1 MKSLIAGCIRRP
13 VSVGMF
19 TVAACVF
26 GFVALGRL
34 PVNLL
39 PEISYPT
46 LTVET
51 RMPGAAPI
59 EVETLVTRPIEEAA
73 SVVPGL
79 RRVTSRSRAGASE
92 VTLEFVWDTN
102 MDFAGLDVRE
112 KLDSV
117 LLPEDAERPRLL
129 RFDPASDAILRVG
142 VSGDLPLAAIRQ
154 WTEEDLK
161 KDLDAV
167 DGVAAVRIE
176 GGLVREIQVD
186 VDEGRLAAY
195 GISVAEV
202 RDALAANNVNLAGGS
217 VYEDEARYLVRTLN
231 ELDTL
236 DRIRAVIVKDTDGRL
251 VRLRDVAE
259 VRSGFKD
266 QEVILRQGGA
276 EGVEVR
282 IFKEGDANT
291 VQVAEGVRSRLEALE
306 ESVPAG
312 LALATLFDQ
321 SRFIEG
327 AISEVVRNAWE
338 GGLLAILVIALFLR
352 DRRCTAVVAMAIP
365 VSVIATFFVMQQM
378 GLSLNIMSLGGL
390 ALGVGMLLD
399 DSIVVLEA
407 IHRRHA
413 GGEGARSA
421 AVSGT
426 VEVAGPVIAS
436 TLTTVA
442 VFLPIVF
449 VEGVAGQLFR
459 DQALTVSISI
469 LASLGFSLALIPV
482 LSSRGVITPGAAG
495 EQRTTTA
502 VRALRGF
509 RRGLRWLGRGLM
521 YPLRPVASG
530 FTAAEGAVARAYPP
544 VLRAALRHPVT
555 VFALAAG
562 LFAGSLAVGRA
573 GVGVELIPALAQGEF
588 HFDVHL
594 PEGSAVTATDT
605 VVDAVGESA
614 LEDPAVHRVT
624 TEAGTATGGGFA
636 GGAGRAEHQ
645 GRIQV
650 TMADPGD
657 KLAEAA
663 VIESIRAEL
672 AGQPGV
678 RYEFGRPSYFS
689 FRQPVEVEVY
699 SEDRSL
705 LVPSA
710 RRVQAAVADVPGL
723 ADVRSTAEAGS
734 PEIRVHFAADRL
746 ASLGLTVDQASEGL
760 RSKLRGEVAT
770 RLDEGDRRIDVMVR
784 GGEGLRSRTAAVP
797 ELIVHAEEARLGAA
811 AGARKRRGRRGAR
824 GAPPGRTAPGG
835 GDLRQPR
842 RHGPG
847 GRHRGHRDPDRGTR
861 TRPGRLHPVRRPAR
875 GDGTVLREPGARHR
889 TRDLPRLFRDG
900 EPVRV
905 AAAPVPDPV
914 HDPARG
920 DRGGVGPP
928 ALRVHPERDRPDR
941 GGDAGR
947 NRGEERHRAGGLH
960 QPAAPRGDGQGGSDR
975 HGGPDPPAADPDD
988 DADHHPGAH
997 PDGARTRRGRRDPR
1011 SHGHHRHRRTAG
1023 LDAAHAGGDPDGVLG
1038 VRPQEVCGVRRAGQR
1053 SAGLQTGIARNAGE
1067 TPIAAPRDGAASNGD
1082 SAVPVPAHDLD
1093 RHGGGSFAACG
1104 GDAALKSGAPMRTA

>member
-1 MKSLIAGCIRRP
+1 MKSLISGCIRRP
-13 VSVGMF
+13 VSVAMF

-26 GFVALGRL
+26 GIVALGRL

-79 RRVTSRSRAGASE
+79 LRVTSRSRAGMSE

-112 KLDSV
+112 KIDGV

-129 RFDPASDAILRVG
+129 RFDPASDAVFRIG
-142 VSGDLPLAAIRQ
+142 VSGELPLSAIRE

-167 DGVAAVRIE
+167 EGVAAVRIE
-176 GGLVREIQVD
+176 GGQVREIQVD

-195 GISVAEV
+195 GITVAEV
-202 RDALAANNVNLAGGS
+202 SAALSDNNVNLAGGS

-236 DRIRAVIVKDTDGRL
+236 DRIRAVIVKDTEGRL

-266 QEVILRQGGA
+266 QEVILRQAGS

-282 IFKEGDANT
+282 VFKEGDANT
-291 VQVAEGVRSRLEALE
+291 VQVAEGIRARLEELSEA
-306 ESVPAG
+306 VPDG
-312 LALATLFDQ
+312 LALAVLFDQ
-321 SRFIEG
+321 SQFIEG

-352 DRRCTAVVAMAIP
+352 DRRATAVVAMAIP

-407 IHRRHA
+407 IHRRRH
-413 GGEGARSA
+413 GGEPGPHRENWRDA
-421 AVSGT
+421 AVRGT

-482 LSSRGVITPGAAG
+482 LASRGGAAPG
-495 EQRTTTA
+495 SAPGNAPGSAPDGRPTVF
-502 VRALRGF
+502 VRALRGLRTGF
-509 RRGLRWLGRGLM
+509 RAGGRALVWPLKPVFKAFSAAEAGLM
-521 YPLRPVASG
+521 
-530 FTAAEGAVARAYPP
+530 RAYPAT
-544 VLRAALRHPVT
+544 LRAALRHPVL
-555 VFALAAG
+555 VFGLAIS
-562 LFAGSLAVGRA
+562 LLAGSLAIGRA
-573 GVGVELIPALAQGEF
+573 AIGVELIPALTQGEF

-594 PEGSAVTATDT
+594 PEGSAVTATDS
-605 VVDAVGESA
+605 VVDGVGQAA
-614 LEDPAVHRVT
+614 LDDPAVLRVT
-624 TEAGTATGGGFA
+624 TEAGTAAGGGFA
-636 GGAGRAEHQ
+636 GGSGRAEHQ
-645 GRIQV
+645 GRVQV
-650 TMADPGD
+650 VMADPGD
-657 KLAEAA
+657 KAAEAA
-663 VIESIRAEL
+663 VIEKVRADL
-672 AGQPGV
+672 AANPGI

-689 FRQPVEVEVY
+689 FRQPVEVEVF

-705 LVPSA
+705 LAPSA
-710 RRVQAAVADVPGL
+710 RRVQAAVAEVPGL

-734 PEIRVHFAADRL
+734 PEIRVRFAADRL
-746 ASLGLTVDQASEGL
+746 ARMGLTVDQASTGL

-770 RLDEGDRRIDVMVR
+770 RLDEGDRRIDIVVR
-784 GGEGLRSRTAAVP
+784 GSESLRSRTAAVP
-797 ELIVHAEEARLGAA
+797 ELIVHAEEARSVPLRALGDAQISEGPAELRRVGQRPAVVISGNLDGVDLAGATEAIETRIAGIGLAPGVSTRFGGQHEEMERSFSSLALAIGLAIFLVYFVMASQFESLLHPFLILFTIPLAAIGVVWALLLSGSTLSVIVLIGVVMLAGIVVKNAIVLVDCINRLRQDGMEKAEAIIA
-811 AGARKRRGRRGAR
+811 AGQIRLRPILMTTLTTILGLTPMALGLGEGAEIRGPMAITVIGGLLVSTLLTLVVIPTAYAVFDRKR
-824 GAPPGRTAPGG
+824 
-835 GDLRQPR
+835 
-842 RHGPG
+842 
-847 GRHRGHRDPDRGTR
+847 
-861 TRPGRLHPVRRPAR
+861 
-875 GDGTVLREPGARHR
+875 
-889 TRDLPRLFRDG
+889 
-900 EPVRV
+900 
-905 AAAPVPDPV
+905 
-914 HDPARG
+914 
-920 DRGGVGPP
+920 
-928 ALRVHPERDRPDR
+928 
-941 GGDAGR
+941 
-947 NRGEERHRAGGLH
+947 
-960 QPAAPRGDGQGGSDR
+960 
-975 HGGPDPPAADPDD
+975 
-988 DADHHPGAH
+988 
-997 PDGARTRRGRRDPR
+997 
-1011 SHGHHRHRRTAG
+1011 
-1023 LDAAHAGGDPDGVLG
+1023 
-1038 VRPQEVCGVRRAGQR
+1038 
-1053 SAGLQTGIARNAGE
+1053 
-1067 TPIAAPRDGAASNGD
+1067 
-1082 SAVPVPAHDLD
+1082 
-1093 RHGGGSFAACG
+1093 FAA
-1104 GDAALKSGAPMRTA
+1104 

>member
-1 MKSLIAGCIRRP
+1 
-13 VSVGMF
+13 MF

-51 RMPGAAPI
+51 RMTGAAPI

-79 RRVTSRSRAGASE
+79 RRVTSRSRAGLSE

-112 KLDSV
+112 KLDGV

-129 RFDPASDAILRVG
+129 RFDPASDAIFRIG
-142 VSGDLPLAAIRQ
+142 VSGELPLSGVRQ

-195 GISVAEV
+195 GITVAEV
-202 RDALAANNVNLAGGS
+202 RTALAENNVNLAGGS

-236 DRIRAVIVKDTDGRL
+236 DRIDAVIVKDASGRL
-251 VRLRDVAE
+251 VRLGDVAE

-291 VQVAEGVRSRLEALE
+291 VRVAEGIRAQLEAVE
-306 ESVPAG
+306 DSVPAG
-312 LALATLFDQ
+312 VSLAVLFDQ
-321 SRFIEG
+321 SQFIEG

-352 DRRCTAVVAMAIP
+352 DRRATAVVAMAIP

-407 IHRRHA
+407 IHRRRH
-413 GGEGARSA
+413 GGEPGPHRENWRDA
-421 AVSGT
+421 AVAGT

-482 LSSRGVITPGAAG
+482 LASRGGAVAGSTGAAKPTITV
-495 EQRTTTA
+495 RVLRA
-502 VRALRGF
+502 VRTGF
-509 RRGLRWLGRGLM
+509 RKIGRVLIF
-521 YPLRPVASG
+521 PLRPVLRA
-530 FTAAEGAVARAYPP
+530 FRAAETAVADAYPP
-544 VLRAALRHPVT
+544 VLRAALGHPVI

-573 GVGVELIPALAQGEF
+573 AIGVELIPALSQGEF

-594 PEGSAVTATDT
+594 PEGSAVTATDA
-605 VVDAVGESA
+605 VVDGVGTAA
-614 LEDPAVHRVT
+614 LDDPAVLRVT
-624 TEAGTATGGGFA
+624 TEAGTAAGGGSA
-636 GGAGRAEHQ
+636 GGSGRAEHQ
-645 GRIQV
+645 GRVQV
-650 TMADPGD
+650 VMADRGD
-657 KLAEAA
+657 KEAEAA
-663 VIESIRAEL
+663 AIERVRANL
-672 AGQPGV
+672 AGWPGI

-689 FRQPVEVEVY
+689 LRQPVEVEVF

-710 RRVQAAVADVPGL
+710 RRVQAAVAAIPGL
-723 ADVRSTAEAGS
+723 ADVRSTSEAGS
-734 PEIRVHFAADRL
+734 PEIRVRFAADRL
-746 ASLGLTVDQASEGL
+746 ANLGLTVDQASEGL

-770 RLDEGDRRIDVMVR
+770 RLDEGDRRVDIVVR
-784 GGEGLRSRTAAVP
+784 GSESLRSRTAAVP
-797 ELIVHAEEARLGAA
+797 ELIVHSDEARTVPLRALGNAEVSEGPAELRRVGQRPAVVISGNLDGVDLAGATEAIGTRIAGLGLAPGVSTRFGGQHEEMERSFASLALAIGLAIFLVYFVMASQFESLLHPFLILFTIPLGAIGVVWALLLSGSAISVIVLIGMVMLAGIVVKNAIVLVDCINRLRRDGMAKAEAIVA
-811 AGARKRRGRRGAR
+811 AGQIRLRPILMTTLTTILALTPMALGLGEGAEIRGPMAITVIGGLAVSTLLTLVVIPTAYAVFDRKR
-824 GAPPGRTAPGG
+824 
-835 GDLRQPR
+835 
-842 RHGPG
+842 
-847 GRHRGHRDPDRGTR
+847 
-861 TRPGRLHPVRRPAR
+861 
-875 GDGTVLREPGARHR
+875 
-889 TRDLPRLFRDG
+889 
-900 EPVRV
+900 
-905 AAAPVPDPV
+905 
-914 HDPARG
+914 
-920 DRGGVGPP
+920 
-928 ALRVHPERDRPDR
+928 
-941 GGDAGR
+941 
-947 NRGEERHRAGGLH
+947 
-960 QPAAPRGDGQGGSDR
+960 
-975 HGGPDPPAADPDD
+975 
-988 DADHHPGAH
+988 
-997 PDGARTRRGRRDPR
+997 
-1011 SHGHHRHRRTAG
+1011 
-1023 LDAAHAGGDPDGVLG
+1023 
-1038 VRPQEVCGVRRAGQR
+1038 
-1053 SAGLQTGIARNAGE
+1053 
-1067 TPIAAPRDGAASNGD
+1067 
-1082 SAVPVPAHDLD
+1082 
-1093 RHGGGSFAACG
+1093 FAA
-1104 GDAALKSGAPMRTA
+1104 

>member
-1 MKSLIAGCIRRP
+1 MKSLIAACIRRP
-13 VSVGMF
+13 VSVAMF

-51 RMPGAAPI
+51 RMTGAAPI

-79 RRVTSRSRAGASE
+79 RRVTSRSRAGVSE

-112 KLDSV
+112 KLDGV
-117 LLPEDAERPRLL
+117 LLPEDAERARLL
-129 RFDPASDAILRVG
+129 RFDPASDAIFRIG
-142 VSGDLPLAAIRQ
+142 VSGELPLSGVRQ

-202 RDALAANNVNLAGGS
+202 RTALAENNVNLAGGS
-217 VYEDEARYLVRTLN
+217 VYEDEAPLSGPDAERAGHAGPHRCGDREGRQRAAR
-231 ELDTL
+231 EL
-236 DRIRAVIVKDTDGRL
+236 G
-251 VRLRDVAE
+251 DVAE

-291 VQVAEGVRSRLEALE
+291 VRVAEGIRAQLEAVE
-306 ESVPAG
+306 DSVPAG
-312 LALATLFDQ
+312 VSLAVLFDQ
-321 SRFIEG
+321 SQFIEG

-352 DRRCTAVVAMAIP
+352 DRRATAVVAMAIP

-407 IHRRHA
+407 IHRRRH
-413 GGEGARSA
+413 GGEPRAGCGCRRNGRGCGSGDRLDPDHRRRVPAHRLRGGSRRTALPRPGPHRLHLHPGLAGLFAGAHPGSRQPGRSRSRFHREA
-421 AVSGT
+421 KPTIT
-426 VEVAGPVIAS
+426 V
-436 TLTTVA
+436 
-442 VFLPIVF
+442 
-449 VEGVAGQLFR
+449 R
-459 DQALTVSISI
+459 
-469 LASLGFSLALIPV
+469 V
-482 LSSRGVITPGAAG
+482 LR
-495 EQRTTTA
+495 A
-502 VRALRGF
+502 VRTGF
-509 RRGLRWLGRGLM
+509 RKVGRVLIF
-521 YPLRPVASG
+521 PLRPVFWA
-530 FTAAEGAVARAYPP
+530 FRAAETAVADAYPP
-544 VLRAALRHPVT
+544 VLRAALGHPVI

-573 GVGVELIPALAQGEF
+573 AIGVELIPALSQGEF

-605 VVDAVGESA
+605 VVDGVGTAA
-614 LEDPAVHRVT
+614 LDDPAVLRVT
-624 TEAGTATGGGFA
+624 TEAGTAAGGGFA
-636 GGAGRAEHQ
+636 GGSGRAEHQ
-645 GRIQV
+645 GRVQV
-650 TMADPGD
+650 VMADRGD
-657 KLAEAA
+657 KEAEVAAIERVRAGLAE
-663 VIESIRAEL
+663 R
-672 AGQPGV
+672 PGI

-689 FRQPVEVEVY
+689 VRQPVEVEVF

-710 RRVQAAVADVPGL
+710 RRVQTAVAEVPGL

-734 PEIRVHFAADRL
+734 PEIRVRFAADRL

-770 RLDEGDRRIDVMVR
+770 RLDEGDRRIDIVVR
-784 GGEGLRSRTAAVP
+784 GSENLRSRTAAVP
-797 ELIVHAEEARLGAA
+797 ELIVHSEEARAVPLRALGNAEVSEGPAELRRVGQRPAVVVSGNLDGVDLAGATEAIGTRIAGLGLAPGVSTRFGGQREEMERSFASLALAIGLAIFLVYFVMASQFESLLHPFLILFTIPLGAIGVVWALLLSGSTISVIVLIGVVMLAGIVVKNAIVLVDCINRLRRDGMAKAEAIVA
-811 AGARKRRGRRGAR
+811 AGQIRLRPILMTTLTTILALTPMALGLGEGAEIRARWRSRSS
-824 GAPPGRTAPGG
+824 
-835 GDLRQPR
+835 GDWRS
-842 RHGPG
+842 
-847 GRHRGHRDPDRGTR
+847 
-861 TRPGRLHPVRRPAR
+861 RP
-875 GDGTVLREPGARHR
+875 
-889 TRDLPRLFRDG
+889 
-900 EPVRV
+900 
-905 AAAPVPDPV
+905 
-914 HDPARG
+914 
-920 DRGGVGPP
+920 
-928 ALRVHPERDRPDR
+928 
-941 GGDAGR
+941 
-947 NRGEERHRAGGLH
+947 
-960 QPAAPRGDGQGGSDR
+960 
-975 HGGPDPPAADPDD
+975 
-988 DADHHPGAH
+988 
-997 PDGARTRRGRRDPR
+997 
-1011 SHGHHRHRRTAG
+1011 
-1023 LDAAHAGGDPDGVLG
+1023 
-1038 VRPQEVCGVRRAGQR
+1038 C
-1053 SAGLQTGIARNAGE
+1053 
-1067 TPIAAPRDGAASNGD
+1067 
-1082 SAVPVPAHDLD
+1082 
-1093 RHGGGSFAACG
+1093 
-1104 GDAALKSGAPMRTA
+1104 

>member
-79 RRVTSRSRAGASE
+79 RRVTSRSRAGTSE

-117 LLPEDAERPRLL
+117 QLPEDAERPRLL
-129 RFDPASDAILRVG
+129 RFDPASDAIFRIG
-142 VSGDLPLAAIRQ
+142 VSGERGLSTIRQ

-195 GISVAEV
+195 GITVAEV
-202 RDALAANNVNLAGGS
+202 RTALADNNVNLAGGS

-236 DRIRAVIVKDTDGRL
+236 DRIRAVIVKDTEGRL

-291 VQVAEGVRSRLEALE
+291 VQVAEGIRARLEAVE
-306 ESVPAG
+306 DSVPEG

-321 SRFIEG
+321 SQFIEG

-352 DRRCTAVVAMAIP
+352 DRRSTAVVAMAIP

-413 GGEGARSA
+413 GGEGAREA
-421 AVSGT
+421 AVGGT

-482 LSSRGVITPGAAG
+482 LSSRGVTAAASAG
-495 EQRTTTA
+495 EQRATAA
-502 VRALRGF
+502 VRALRG
-509 RRGLRWLGRGLM
+509 LRAVLRKAGRGLM
-521 YPLRPVASG
+521 FPFRPVASG

-544 VLRAALRHPVT
+544 VLRAALRHPAV
-555 VFALAAG
+555 VFVLAAG
-562 LFAGSLAVGRA
+562 LFGGSLAVGRA
-573 GVGVELIPALAQGEF
+573 AIGVELIPALSQGEF

-605 VVDAVGESA
+605 VVDDVGESV
-614 LEDPAVHRVT
+614 LEDPAVLRVT
-624 TEAGTATGGGFA
+624 TEAGAAAGGGF
-636 GGAGRAEHQ
+636 GGGSGRAEHQ
-645 GRIQV
+645 GRVQV
-650 TMADPGD
+650 VMADPGD
-657 KLAEAA
+657 KAAEAA
-663 VIESIRAEL
+663 AIERVRADL
-672 AGQPGV
+672 AARPGV

-710 RRVQAAVADVPGL
+710 RRVQAAVTEVPGL

-734 PEIRVHFAADRL
+734 PEIRVRFAADRL

-770 RLDEGDRRIDVMVR
+770 RLDEGDRRIDVVVR

-797 ELIVHAEEARLGAA
+797 ELIVHAEEARPVPLRALGNAEVGEGPAELRRVGQRPAVVISGNLDGADLEGATEAIDARIAGLGLGPGVSTRFGGQREEMERSFASLALAIGLAIFLVYFVMASQFESLLHPFLILFTIPLAAIGVVWALLLSGSTLSVIVLIGVVMLAGIVVKNAIVLVDCINRLRREGMEKAEAIVA
-811 AGARKRRGRRGAR
+811 AGQIRLRPILMTTLTTILGLTPMALGLGEGAEIRGPMAITVIGGLLVSTALTLVVIPTAYSVFDRKR
-824 GAPPGRTAPGG
+824 
-835 GDLRQPR
+835 
-842 RHGPG
+842 
-847 GRHRGHRDPDRGTR
+847 
-861 TRPGRLHPVRRPAR
+861 
-875 GDGTVLREPGARHR
+875 
-889 TRDLPRLFRDG
+889 F
-900 EPVRV
+900 
-905 AAAPVPDPV
+905 
-914 HDPARG
+914 
-920 DRGGVGPP
+920 VG
-928 ALRVHPERDRPDR
+928 
-941 GGDAGR
+941 
-947 NRGEERHRAGGLH
+947 
-960 QPAAPRGDGQGGSDR
+960 
-975 HGGPDPPAADPDD
+975 
-988 DADHHPGAH
+988 
-997 PDGARTRRGRRDPR
+997 
-1011 SHGHHRHRRTAG
+1011 
-1023 LDAAHAGGDPDGVLG
+1023 
-1038 VRPQEVCGVRRAGQR
+1038 
-1053 SAGLQTGIARNAGE
+1053 
-1067 TPIAAPRDGAASNGD
+1067 
-1082 SAVPVPAHDLD
+1082 
-1093 RHGGGSFAACG
+1093 
-1104 GDAALKSGAPMRTA
+1104 

>member
-129 RFDPASDAILRVG
+129 RFDPASDAIFRIG
-142 VSGDLPLAAIRQ
+142 VSGDLPLSSVRQ

-195 GISVAEV
+195 GITVAEV

-236 DRIRAVIVKDTDGRL
+236 DRIRAVIVKDTEGRL

-306 ESVPAG
+306 ESVPAE
-312 LALATLFDQ
+312 LALAVLFDQ

-352 DRRCTAVVAMAIP
+352 DRRSTAVVAMAIP

-413 GGEGARSA
+413 GGEGARES

-482 LSSRGVITPGAAG
+482 LSSRGVMTPGAAG
-495 EQRTTTA
+495 DQRATTA
-502 VRALRGF
+502 VRALRGL
-509 RRGLRWLGRGLM
+509 RRGLRWCGRALM
-521 YPLRPVASG
+521 FPVRPVASG

-555 VFALAAG
+555 VFTLAAG
-562 LFAGSLAVGRA
+562 LLAGSLAVGRA
-573 GVGVELIPALAQGEF
+573 GIGVELIPALSQGEF

-614 LEDPAVHRVT
+614 QEDPAVLRVT

-636 GGAGRAEHQ
+636 GSAGRAEHQ
-645 GRIQV
+645 GRVQI

-663 VIESIRAEL
+663 VIERIRADL

-699 SEDRSL
+699 SEDRTL

-710 RRVQAAVADVPGL
+710 RRVQTAVADVPGL

-784 GGEGLRSRTAAVP
+784 GSEGLRSRTAAVP
-797 ELIVHAEEARLGAA
+797 ELIVHAEQARPVPLRALGNAEVGEGPAELRRVGQRPAVVISGNLDGTDLEGATEAIDSRIAGLGLAPGVSTRFGGQREEMERSFASLALAIGLAIFLVYFVMASQFESLLHPFLILFTIPLAAIGVVWALLLSGSTLSVIVLIGVVMLAGIVVKNAIVLVDCINRLRRDGMEKAEAIVA
-811 AGARKRRGRRGAR
+811 AGQIRLRPILMTTLTTILGLTPMALGLGEGAEIRGPMAITVIGGLLVSTLLTLVVIPTAYSVFDRKR
-824 GAPPGRTAPGG
+824 
-835 GDLRQPR
+835 
-842 RHGPG
+842 
-847 GRHRGHRDPDRGTR
+847 
-861 TRPGRLHPVRRPAR
+861 
-875 GDGTVLREPGARHR
+875 
-889 TRDLPRLFRDG
+889 
-900 EPVRV
+900 
-905 AAAPVPDPV
+905 
-914 HDPARG
+914 
-920 DRGGVGPP
+920 
-928 ALRVHPERDRPDR
+928 
-941 GGDAGR
+941 
-947 NRGEERHRAGGLH
+947 
-960 QPAAPRGDGQGGSDR
+960 
-975 HGGPDPPAADPDD
+975 
-988 DADHHPGAH
+988 
-997 PDGARTRRGRRDPR
+997 
-1011 SHGHHRHRRTAG
+1011 
-1023 LDAAHAGGDPDGVLG
+1023 
-1038 VRPQEVCGVRRAGQR
+1038 
-1053 SAGLQTGIARNAGE
+1053 
-1067 TPIAAPRDGAASNGD
+1067 
-1082 SAVPVPAHDLD
+1082 
-1093 RHGGGSFAACG
+1093 FAE
-1104 GDAALKSGAPMRTA
+1104 

>member
-1 MKSLIAGCIRRP
+1 MKSLIAACIRRP
-13 VSVGMF
+13 VSVAMF

-26 GFVALGRL
+26 GLVALGRL

-117 LLPEDAERPRLL
+117 LLPEDAERPRVL
-129 RFDPASDAILRVG
+129 RFDPASDAIFRIG
-142 VSGDLPLAAIRQ
+142 VSGDLPLSATRQ

-195 GISVAEV
+195 GVAVTDV
-202 RDALAANNVNLAGGS
+202 RTALANANVNLAGGS
-217 VYEDEARYLVRTLN
+217 VYEDEARYLVRTVN

-236 DRIRAVIVKDTDGRL
+236 DRIRAVIVKEENARL
-251 VRLRDVAE
+251 VRLGDVAE
-259 VRSGFKD
+259 VRSGFQD
-266 QEVILRQGGA
+266 QEVILRQAGA

-291 VQVAEGVRSRLEALE
+291 VQVAEGIRARLEAIGD
-306 ESVPAG
+306 SVPPG
-312 LALATLFDQ
+312 LALAVLFDQ

-352 DRRCTAVVAMAIP
+352 DRRATAVVAMAIP

-407 IHRRHA
+407 IHRRRD
-413 GGEGARSA
+413 GGESGREA
-421 AVSGT
+421 AVAGA

-482 LSSRGVITPGAAG
+482 LSSRRALAAGGAAAG
-495 EQRTTTA
+495 RPTWTL
-502 VRALRGF
+502 RALRGF
-509 RRGLRWLGRGLM
+509 RAGLGTVGRALLFPVR
-521 YPLRPVASG
+521 PLAAG
-530 FTAAEGAVARAYPP
+530 FTAAERAVARAYPP
-544 VLRAALRHPVT
+544 VLRAALRHPVA
-555 VFALAAG
+555 VFALAAA
-562 LFAGSLAVGRA
+562 LFGGSLAVGRA
-573 GVGVELIPALAQGEF
+573 AIGVELIPALSQGEF

-594 PEGSAVTATDT
+594 PEGSAVTATD
-605 VVDAVGESA
+605 A
-614 LEDPAVHRVT
+614 LVASVAETIQEEPAVLRVT
-624 TEAGTATGGGFA
+624 TEAGAA
-636 GGAGRAEHQ
+636 GNASAAGAGRAEHQ

-650 TMADPGD
+650 VMANPDN
-657 KLAEAA
+657 AREEAA
-663 VIESIRAEL
+663 AIERIRRDL
-672 AGQPGV
+672 AARPGV

-710 RRVQAAVADVPGL
+710 RRVQTAVAEVPGL

-734 PEIRVHFAADRL
+734 PEIRVRFAADRL

-770 RLDEGDRRIDVMVR
+770 RLDEGDRRIDVVVR

-797 ELIVHAEEARLGAA
+797 ELIVHASESRPVPLRALGNAEIAEGPAELRRVGQRPAVVISGNLDGADLEGATEEIGNRIAGLGLAPGVATRFGGQREEMERSFASLALAIGLAIFLVYFVMASQFESLLHPFLILFTIPLAAIGVVWALLLSGSTLSVIVLIGVVMLAGIVVKNAIVLVDCINRLRREGMAKAEAIVA
-811 AGARKRRGRRGAR
+811 AGQIRLRPILMTTLTTILGLTPMALGLGEGAEIRGPMAITVIGGLLVSTLLTLVVIPTAYSVFDRKR
-824 GAPPGRTAPGG
+824 
-835 GDLRQPR
+835 
-842 RHGPG
+842 
-847 GRHRGHRDPDRGTR
+847 
-861 TRPGRLHPVRRPAR
+861 
-875 GDGTVLREPGARHR
+875 
-889 TRDLPRLFRDG
+889 
-900 EPVRV
+900 
-905 AAAPVPDPV
+905 
-914 HDPARG
+914 
-920 DRGGVGPP
+920 
-928 ALRVHPERDRPDR
+928 
-941 GGDAGR
+941 
-947 NRGEERHRAGGLH
+947 
-960 QPAAPRGDGQGGSDR
+960 
-975 HGGPDPPAADPDD
+975 
-988 DADHHPGAH
+988 
-997 PDGARTRRGRRDPR
+997 
-1011 SHGHHRHRRTAG
+1011 
-1023 LDAAHAGGDPDGVLG
+1023 
-1038 VRPQEVCGVRRAGQR
+1038 
-1053 SAGLQTGIARNAGE
+1053 
-1067 TPIAAPRDGAASNGD
+1067 
-1082 SAVPVPAHDLD
+1082 
-1093 RHGGGSFAACG
+1093 FAA
-1104 GDAALKSGAPMRTA
+1104 

>member
-1 MKSLIAGCIRRP
+1 MKSLIAACIRRP

-79 RRVTSRSRAGASE
+79 RRVTSRSRAGTSE

-129 RFDPASDAILRVG
+129 RFDPASDAILRIG
-142 VSGDLPLAAIRQ
+142 VSGDLPLSSVRQ

-195 GISVAEV
+195 GVTVAEV

-236 DRIRAVIVKDTDGRL
+236 DRIRAVIVKDVDGRL

-291 VQVAEGVRSRLEALE
+291 VQVAEGVRSRLEAIE

-312 LALATLFDQ
+312 LALAVLFDQ

-413 GGEGARSA
+413 GGEAARTA

-495 EQRTTTA
+495 DQRATTA
-502 VRALRGF
+502 VRALRGV
-509 RRGLRWLGRGLM
+509 RRGLRWFGRGLM
-521 YPLRPVASG
+521 FPLRPVAFG

-544 VLRAALRHPVT
+544 VLRAALRHPLI
-555 VFALAAG
+555 VFTLAAG
-562 LFAGSLAVGRA
+562 LFAGSLGVGRA
-573 GVGVELIPALAQGEF
+573 GIGVELIPALSQGEF

-605 VVDAVGESA
+605 VVDAVGESVSRG
-614 LEDPAVHRVT
+614 P
-624 TEAGTATGGGFA
+624 
-636 GGAGRAEHQ
+636 GGAPGDHRGRAPPREAASAAAPDAPSTRD
-645 GRIQV
+645 GSRSS
-650 TMADPGD
+650 MADPGD
-657 KLAEAA
+657 KAGRGGRHRDGSGRTSRRQSRSPLRVRAA
-663 VIESIRAEL
+663 VLLQLPPARRGRGLLGGPVAAGPERPPGAGGGRRGARARRRAL
-672 AGQPGV
+672 HRRGGQPRDPGALRRRPAREPGAHRGPGV
-678 RYEFGRPSYFS
+678 GGAAL
-689 FRQPVEVEVY
+689 QA
-699 SEDRSL
+699 
-705 LVPSA
+705 A
-710 RRVQAAVADVPGL
+710 RRGRHPARRGGPAHRRDG
-723 ADVRSTAEAGS
+723 AGERG
-734 PEIRVHFAADRL
+734 PPLPHRRGAGADRP
-746 ASLGLTVDQASEGL
+746 
-760 RSKLRGEVAT
+760 R
-770 RLDEGDRRIDVMVR
+770 R
-784 GGEGLRSRTAAVP
+784 GGAA
-797 ELIVHAEEARLGAA
+797 GAA
-811 AGARKRRGRRGAR
+811 AGARQRRSRRGAR
-824 GAPPGRTAPGG
+824 
-835 GDLRQPR
+835 
-842 RHGPG
+842 
-847 GRHRGHRDPDRGTR
+847 
-861 TRPGRLHPVRRPAR
+861 
-875 GDGTVLREPGARHR
+875 
-889 TRDLPRLFRDG
+889 
-900 EPVRV
+900 
-905 AAAPVPDPV
+905 
-914 HDPARG
+914 
-920 DRGGVGPP
+920 
-928 ALRVHPERDRPDR
+928 
-941 GGDAGR
+941 
-947 NRGEERHRAGGLH
+947 
-960 QPAAPRGDGQGGSDR
+960 
-975 HGGPDPPAADPDD
+975 
-988 DADHHPGAH
+988 
-997 PDGARTRRGRRDPR
+997 
-1011 SHGHHRHRRTAG
+1011 
-1023 LDAAHAGGDPDGVLG
+1023 
-1038 VRPQEVCGVRRAGQR
+1038 
-1053 SAGLQTGIARNAGE
+1053 
-1067 TPIAAPRDGAASNGD
+1067 
-1082 SAVPVPAHDLD
+1082 
-1093 RHGGGSFAACG
+1093 
-1104 GDAALKSGAPMRTA
+1104 

>member
-1 MKSLIAGCIRRP
+1 
-13 VSVGMF
+13 MF

-51 RMPGAAPI
+51 RMTGAAPI

-79 RRVTSRSRAGASE
+79 RRVTSRSRAGLSE

-112 KLDSV
+112 KLDGV

-129 RFDPASDAILRVG
+129 RFDPASDAIFRIG
-142 VSGDLPLAAIRQ
+142 VSGELPLSGVRQ

-195 GISVAEV
+195 GITVAEV
-202 RDALAANNVNLAGGS
+202 RTALAENNVNLAGGS

-236 DRIRAVIVKDTDGRL
+236 DRIDAVIVKDASGRL
-251 VRLRDVAE
+251 VRLGDVAE

-291 VQVAEGVRSRLEALE
+291 VRVAEGIRAQLEAVE
-306 ESVPAG
+306 DSVPAG
-312 LALATLFDQ
+312 VSLAVLFDQ
-321 SRFIEG
+321 SQFIEG

-352 DRRCTAVVAMAIP
+352 DRRATAVVAMAIP

-407 IHRRHA
+407 IHRRRH
-413 GGEGARSA
+413 GGEPGPHRENWRDA
-421 AVSGT
+421 AVAGT

-482 LSSRGVITPGAAG
+482 LASRGGAVAGSTGAAKPTITV
-495 EQRTTTA
+495 RVLRA
-502 VRALRGF
+502 VRTGF
-509 RRGLRWLGRGLM
+509 RKVGRVLIF
-521 YPLRPVASG
+521 PLRPVLRA
-530 FTAAEGAVARAYPP
+530 FRAAETAVADAYPP
-544 VLRAALRHPVT
+544 VLRAALGHPVI

-573 GVGVELIPALAQGEF
+573 AIGVELIPALAQGEF

-594 PEGSAVTATDT
+594 PEGSAVTATDA
-605 VVDAVGESA
+605 VVDGVGTAA
-614 LEDPAVHRVT
+614 LDDPAVLRVT
-624 TEAGTATGGGFA
+624 TEAGTAAGGGSA
-636 GGAGRAEHQ
+636 GGSGRAEHQ
-645 GRIQV
+645 GRVQV
-650 TMADPGD
+650 VMADRGD
-657 KLAEAA
+657 KEAEAA
-663 VIESIRAEL
+663 AIERVRANL
-672 AGQPGV
+672 AGWPGI

-689 FRQPVEVEVY
+689 LRQPVEVEVF

-710 RRVQAAVADVPGL
+710 RRVQAAVAAVPGL
-723 ADVRSTAEAGS
+723 ADVRSTSEAGS
-734 PEIRVHFAADRL
+734 PEIRVRFAADRL
-746 ASLGLTVDQASEGL
+746 ANLGLTVDQASEGL

-770 RLDEGDRRIDVMVR
+770 RLDEGDRRIDIVVR
-784 GGEGLRSRTAAVP
+784 GSESLRSRTAAVP
-797 ELIVHAEEARLGAA
+797 ELIVHSDEARTVPLRALGNAEVSEGPAELRRVGQRPAVVISGNLDGVDLAGATEAIGTRIAGLGLAPGVSTRFGGQHEEMERSFASLALAIGLAIFLVYFVMASQFESLLHPFLILFTIPLGAIGVVWALLLSGSTISVIVLIGMVMLAGIVVKNAIVLVDCINRLRRDGMAKAEAIVA
-811 AGARKRRGRRGAR
+811 AGQIRLRPILMTTLTTILALTPMALGLGEGAEIRGPMAITVIGGLLVSTLLTLVVIPTAYAVFDRKR
-824 GAPPGRTAPGG
+824 
-835 GDLRQPR
+835 
-842 RHGPG
+842 
-847 GRHRGHRDPDRGTR
+847 
-861 TRPGRLHPVRRPAR
+861 
-875 GDGTVLREPGARHR
+875 
-889 TRDLPRLFRDG
+889 
-900 EPVRV
+900 
-905 AAAPVPDPV
+905 
-914 HDPARG
+914 
-920 DRGGVGPP
+920 
-928 ALRVHPERDRPDR
+928 
-941 GGDAGR
+941 
-947 NRGEERHRAGGLH
+947 
-960 QPAAPRGDGQGGSDR
+960 
-975 HGGPDPPAADPDD
+975 
-988 DADHHPGAH
+988 
-997 PDGARTRRGRRDPR
+997 
-1011 SHGHHRHRRTAG
+1011 
-1023 LDAAHAGGDPDGVLG
+1023 
-1038 VRPQEVCGVRRAGQR
+1038 
-1053 SAGLQTGIARNAGE
+1053 
-1067 TPIAAPRDGAASNGD
+1067 
-1082 SAVPVPAHDLD
+1082 
-1093 RHGGGSFAACG
+1093 FAA
-1104 GDAALKSGAPMRTA
+1104 

>member
-79 RRVTSRSRAGASE
+79 RRVTSRSRAGTSE

-129 RFDPASDAILRVG
+129 RFDPASDAIFRIG
-142 VSGDLPLAAIRQ
+142 VSGDLPLSSVRQ

-195 GISVAEV
+195 GITVAEV

-236 DRIRAVIVKDTDGRL
+236 DRIRAVIVKDTEGRL

-291 VQVAEGVRSRLEALE
+291 VQVAEGVRAQLEAVEDSL
-306 ESVPAG
+306 PAG
-312 LALATLFDQ
+312 LALAVLFDQ

-352 DRRCTAVVAMAIP
+352 ERRSTAVVAMAIP

-413 GGEGARSA
+413 GGEGA
-421 AVSGT
+421 
-426 VEVAGPVIAS
+426 
-436 TLTTVA
+436 
-442 VFLPIVF
+442 
-449 VEGVAGQLFR
+449 
-459 DQALTVSISI
+459 
-469 LASLGFSLALIPV
+469 
-482 LSSRGVITPGAAG
+482 G
-495 EQRTTTA
+495 EA
-502 VRALRGF
+502 
-509 RRGLRWLGRGLM
+509 
-521 YPLRPVASG
+521 
-530 FTAAEGAVARAYPP
+530 AVARMVNGLELFRIGSSWGGYESLVAYNRMPIP
-544 VLRAALRHPVT
+544 RTIIPSRSPARSSLRRSPRSPSSCPSSSWRASRASSSATRRSRSPSPSWRRS
-555 VFALAAG
+555 
-562 LFAGSLAVGRA
+562 GSRWPSSRCFRA
-573 GVGVELIPALAQGEF
+573 GA
-588 HFDVHL
+588 
-594 PEGSAVTATDT
+594 
-605 VVDAVGESA
+605 
-614 LEDPAVHRVT
+614 
-624 TEAGTATGGGFA
+624 
-636 GGAGRAEHQ
+636 
-645 GRIQV
+645 
-650 TMADPGD
+650 
-657 KLAEAA
+657 
-663 VIESIRAEL
+663 
-672 AGQPGV
+672 
-678 RYEFGRPSYFS
+678 
-689 FRQPVEVEVY
+689 
-699 SEDRSL
+699 
-705 LVPSA
+705 
-710 RRVQAAVADVPGL
+710 
-723 ADVRSTAEAGS
+723 
-734 PEIRVHFAADRL
+734 
-746 ASLGLTVDQASEGL
+746 
-760 RSKLRGEVAT
+760 
-770 RLDEGDRRIDVMVR
+770 
-784 GGEGLRSRTAAVP
+784 
-797 ELIVHAEEARLGAA
+797 
-811 AGARKRRGRRGAR
+811 
-824 GAPPGRTAPGG
+824 
-835 GDLRQPR
+835 
-842 RHGPG
+842 
-847 GRHRGHRDPDRGTR
+847 
-861 TRPGRLHPVRRPAR
+861 
-875 GDGTVLREPGARHR
+875 
-889 TRDLPRLFRDG
+889 
-900 EPVRV
+900 
-905 AAAPVPDPV
+905 
-914 HDPARG
+914 
-920 DRGGVGPP
+920 
-928 ALRVHPERDRPDR
+928 
-941 GGDAGR
+941 
-947 NRGEERHRAGGLH
+947 
-960 QPAAPRGDGQGGSDR
+960 
-975 HGGPDPPAADPDD
+975 
-988 DADHHPGAH
+988 
-997 PDGARTRRGRRDPR
+997 
-1011 SHGHHRHRRTAG
+1011 
-1023 LDAAHAGGDPDGVLG
+1023 
-1038 VRPQEVCGVRRAGQR
+1038 
-1053 SAGLQTGIARNAGE
+1053 
-1067 TPIAAPRDGAASNGD
+1067 
-1082 SAVPVPAHDLD
+1082 
-1093 RHGGGSFAACG
+1093 
-1104 GDAALKSGAPMRTA
+1104 

>member
-1 MKSLIAGCIRRP
+1 
-13 VSVGMF
+13 MF

-51 RMPGAAPI
+51 RMTGAAPI

-79 RRVTSRSRAGASE
+79 RRVTSRSRAGVSE

-112 KLDSV
+112 KLDGV

-129 RFDPASDAILRVG
+129 RFDPASDAIFRIG
-142 VSGDLPLAAIRQ
+142 VSGELPLSGIRQ

-186 VDEGRLAAY
+186 VDEGRLGAY
-195 GISVAEV
+195 GITVAEV
-202 RDALAANNVNLAGGS
+202 RTALADNNVNLASGS

-236 DRIRAVIVKDTDGRL
+236 DRIDAVIVKDVGGRL
-251 VRLRDVAE
+251 VRLADVAQ

-266 QEVILRQGGA
+266 QEVLLRQGGA

-291 VQVAEGVRSRLEALE
+291 VRVAEGIRAQLEAVE
-306 ESVPAG
+306 DSVPAG
-312 LALATLFDQ
+312 VSLAVLFDQ
-321 SRFIEG
+321 SQFIQG

-352 DRRCTAVVAMAIP
+352 DRRATAVVAMAIP

-407 IHRRHA
+407 IHRRRH
-413 GGEGARSA
+413 GGELARDA
-421 AVSGT
+421 AVAGT

-482 LSSRGVITPGAAG
+482 LASRGGAALGSTG
-495 EQRTTTA
+495 EAKATIQATIM
-502 VRALRGF
+502 VRALSAVRTGF
-509 RRGLRWLGRGLM
+509 RKVGRVVIL
-521 YPLRPVASG
+521 PLRPLLWAFG
-530 FTAAEGAVARAYPP
+530 GAETAVARAYPP
-544 VLRAALRHPVT
+544 VLRAALRHPLT
-555 VFALAAG
+555 VFALATG

-573 GVGVELIPALAQGEF
+573 AIGVELIPALSQGEF

-605 VVDAVGESA
+605 VVDGVGTAA
-614 LEDPAVHRVT
+614 LDLPGVLRVT
-624 TEAGTATGGGFA
+624 TEAGTAAGGGFA
-636 GGAGRAEHQ
+636 GGSGRAEHQ
-645 GRIQV
+645 GRVQV
-650 TMADPGD
+650 VMADRGD
-657 KLAEAA
+657 KEAEAA
-663 VIESIRAEL
+663 AIERIRAGL
-672 AGQPGV
+672 AERPGI

-689 FRQPVEVEVY
+689 VRQPVEVEVF

-710 RRVQAAVADVPGL
+710 RRVQAAVAGVPGL

-734 PEIRVHFAADRL
+734 PEIRVRFAADRL

-770 RLDEGDRRIDVMVR
+770 RLDEGDRRIDIVVR
-784 GGEGLRSRTAAVP
+784 GSENLRSHTAAVP
-797 ELIVHAEEARLGAA
+797 ELIVYSE
-811 AGARKRRGRRGAR
+811 GARPVPLRALGNAELSEGPAELRRVGQRPAVVVSGNLDGVDLASATEAI
-824 GAPPGRTAPGG
+824 GTAVAGLGLAPGVS
-835 GDLRQPR
+835 
-842 RHGPG
+842 
-847 GRHRGHRDPDRGTR
+847 TR
-861 TRPGRLHPVRRPAR
+861 
-875 GDGTVLREPGARHR
+875 
-889 TRDLPRLFRDG
+889 F
-900 EPVRV
+900 
-905 AAAPVPDPV
+905 
-914 HDPARG
+914 
-920 DRGGVGPP
+920 
-928 ALRVHPERDRPDR
+928 
-941 GGDAGR
+941 
-947 NRGEERHRAGGLH
+947 
-960 QPAAPRGDGQGGSDR
+960 
-975 HGGPDPPAADPDD
+975 
-988 DADHHPGAH
+988 
-997 PDGARTRRGRRDPR
+997 
-1011 SHGHHRHRRTAG
+1011 
-1023 LDAAHAGGDPDGVLG
+1023 
-1038 VRPQEVCGVRRAGQR
+1038 AGQR
-1053 SAGLQTGIARNAGE
+1053 EEMERSFASLALAIGLAIFLVYFVMASQFESLLHPFLILFTIPLGAIGVVWALLLSGSTISVIVLIGVVMLAGIVVKNAIVLVDCINRLRRDGMAKAEAIVAAGE
-1067 TPIAAPRDGAASNGD
+1067 IRLRPI
-1082 SAVPVPAHDLD
+1082 LMTTLTTIL
-1093 RHGGGSFAACG
+1093 
-1104 GDAALKSGAPMRTA
+1104 ALAPMALGLGEGAEIRGPMAITVIGGLAVSTLLTLVVIPTAYAVFDRKRFAE

>member
-1 MKSLIAGCIRRP
+1 
-13 VSVGMF
+13 MF
-19 TVAACVF
+19 TVATCVF

-51 RMPGAAPI
+51 RMAGAAPI

-79 RRVTSRSRAGASE
+79 RRVTSRSRAGVSE

-112 KLDSV
+112 KLDGV

-129 RFDPASDAILRVG
+129 RFDPASDAIFRIG
-142 VSGDLPLAAIRQ
+142 VSGGLPLSGIRQ

-186 VDEGRLAAY
+186 VDEGRLGAY
-195 GISVAEV
+195 GITVAEV
-202 RDALAANNVNLAGGS
+202 RTALADNNVNLASGS

-236 DRIRAVIVKDTDGRL
+236 DRIGAVIVKDAGGRL
-251 VRLRDVAE
+251 VRLADVAE

-266 QEVILRQGGA
+266 QEVVLRQGGA

-291 VQVAEGVRSRLEALE
+291 VRVAEGIRAQLEAVE
-306 ESVPAG
+306 DSVPAG
-312 LALATLFDQ
+312 VSLAVLFDQ
-321 SRFIEG
+321 SQFIEG

-352 DRRCTAVVAMAIP
+352 DRRATAVVAMAIP

-407 IHRRHA
+407 IHRRRH
-413 GGEGARSA
+413 GGEPGPHRENWRDA
-421 AVSGT
+421 AIAGT

-482 LSSRGVITPGAAG
+482 LASRGGAAPGSTG
-495 EQRTTTA
+495 ETKATIQATIV
-502 VRALRGF
+502 VRALSAVRTGF
-509 RRGLRWLGRGLM
+509 RKVGRVVIL
-521 YPLRPVASG
+521 PLRPLLWAFG
-530 FTAAEGAVARAYPP
+530 GAETAVARAYPP

-573 GVGVELIPALAQGEF
+573 AIGVELIPALSQGEF

-605 VVDAVGESA
+605 VVDGVGTA
-614 LEDPAVHRVT
+614 AIDLPGVLRVT
-624 TEAGTATGGGFA
+624 TEAGTAAGGGLA
-636 GGAGRAEHQ
+636 GGSGRAEHQ
-645 GRIQV
+645 GRVQV
-650 TMADPGD
+650 VMADRGD
-657 KLAEAA
+657 KEAEAA
-663 VIESIRAEL
+663 AIERIRAGL
-672 AGQPGV
+672 AERPGI

-689 FRQPVEVEVY
+689 VRQPVEVEVF

-710 RRVQAAVADVPGL
+710 RRVQAAVAGVPGL

-734 PEIRVHFAADRL
+734 PEIRVRFAADRL

-770 RLDEGDRRIDVMVR
+770 RLDEGDRRIDIVVR
-784 GGEGLRSRTAAVP
+784 GSENLRSHTAAVP
-797 ELIVHAEEARLGAA
+797 ELIVYSE
-811 AGARKRRGRRGAR
+811 GARPVPLRALGNAEVSEGPAELRRVGQRPAVVVSGNLDGVDLASATKAI
-824 GAPPGRTAPGG
+824 GTAVAGLGLAPGVS
-835 GDLRQPR
+835 
-842 RHGPG
+842 
-847 GRHRGHRDPDRGTR
+847 TR
-861 TRPGRLHPVRRPAR
+861 
-875 GDGTVLREPGARHR
+875 
-889 TRDLPRLFRDG
+889 F
-900 EPVRV
+900 
-905 AAAPVPDPV
+905 
-914 HDPARG
+914 
-920 DRGGVGPP
+920 
-928 ALRVHPERDRPDR
+928 
-941 GGDAGR
+941 
-947 NRGEERHRAGGLH
+947 
-960 QPAAPRGDGQGGSDR
+960 
-975 HGGPDPPAADPDD
+975 
-988 DADHHPGAH
+988 
-997 PDGARTRRGRRDPR
+997 
-1011 SHGHHRHRRTAG
+1011 
-1023 LDAAHAGGDPDGVLG
+1023 
-1038 VRPQEVCGVRRAGQR
+1038 AGQR
-1053 SAGLQTGIARNAGE
+1053 EEMERSFASLALAIGLAIFLVYFVMASQFESLLHPFLILFTIPLGAIGVVWALLLSGSTISVIVLIGVVMLAGIVVKNAIVLVDCINRLRRDGMAKAEAIVAAGE
-1067 TPIAAPRDGAASNGD
+1067 IRLRPI
-1082 SAVPVPAHDLD
+1082 LMTTLTTIL
-1093 RHGGGSFAACG
+1093 
-1104 GDAALKSGAPMRTA
+1104 ALAPMALGLGEGAEIRGPMAITVIGGLAVSTLLTLVVIPTAYAVFDRKRFAE

>member
-1 MKSLIAGCIRRP
+1 MKSLIAACIRRP

-79 RRVTSRSRAGASE
+79 RRVTSRSRAGTSE

-129 RFDPASDAILRVG
+129 RFDPASDAILRIG
-142 VSGDLPLAAIRQ
+142 VSGDLPLSAVRQ

-195 GISVAEV
+195 GITVAEV

-236 DRIRAVIVKDTDGRL
+236 DRIRAVIVKDTEGRL

-266 QEVILRQGGA
+266 QEVILRQGGS

-312 LALATLFDQ
+312 LALAVLFDQ

-413 GGEGARSA
+413 GGETARTA

-502 VRALRGF
+502 VRALRGL
-509 RRGLRWLGRGLM
+509 RRGLRWFGRGLM
-521 YPLRPVASG
+521 FPLRPVASG
-530 FTAAEGAVARAYPP
+530 FTAAENAMARAYPP
-544 VLRAALRHPVT
+544 VLRAALRHPLT
-555 VFALAAG
+555 VFTLAAG

-573 GVGVELIPALAQGEF
+573 GIGVELIPALSQGEF

-614 LEDPAVHRVT
+614 LEDPAVLRVT

-636 GGAGRAEHQ
+636 GGSGRAEHQ
-645 GRIQV
+645 GRVQV

-657 KLAEAA
+657 KPAEAA
-663 VIESIRAEL
+663 VIERIRADL
-672 AGQPGV
+672 SGQPGV

-784 GGEGLRSRTAAVP
+784 GGESLRSRTAAVP
-797 ELIVHAEEARLGAA
+797 ELIVHAQEARPVPLRALGNAEVGEGPA
-811 AGARKRRGRRGAR
+811 ELRRVGQRPAVVISGNLDGTDLEGATEAIDSQIAGLGL
-824 GAPPGRTAPGG
+824 APGVSTRFG
-835 GDLRQPR
+835 GQREEMERSFASLALAIGLAIFLVYFVMASQFESL
-842 RHGPG
+842 
-847 GRHRGHRDPDRGTR
+847 
-861 TRPGRLHPVRRPAR
+861 LHPFLILFTIPLAAIGVVWALLLSGSTLSVIVLIGVVMLAGIVVKNAIVLVDCINRLRREGKAKAEAIVMAGQIRLRPILMTTLTTILGLTPMALGLGEGAEIR
-875 GDGTVLREPGARHR
+875 GPMAITVI
-889 TRDLPRLFRDG
+889 
-900 EPVRV
+900 
-905 AAAPVPDPV
+905 
-914 HDPARG
+914 
-920 DRGGVGPP
+920 
-928 ALRVHPERDRPDR
+928 
-941 GGDAGR
+941 
-947 NRGEERHRAGGLH
+947 GGLLVSTLLTLVVI
-960 QPAAPRGDGQGGSDR
+960 PTAYSVFDR
-975 HGGPDPPAADPDD
+975 KKFTPEA
-988 DADHHPGAH
+988 
-997 PDGARTRRGRRDPR
+997 
-1011 SHGHHRHRRTAG
+1011 TA
-1023 LDAAHAGGDPDGVLG
+1023 
-1038 VRPQEVCGVRRAGQR
+1038 
-1053 SAGLQTGIARNAGE
+1053 
-1067 TPIAAPRDGAASNGD
+1067 
-1082 SAVPVPAHDLD
+1082 
-1093 RHGGGSFAACG
+1093 
-1104 GDAALKSGAPMRTA
+1104 